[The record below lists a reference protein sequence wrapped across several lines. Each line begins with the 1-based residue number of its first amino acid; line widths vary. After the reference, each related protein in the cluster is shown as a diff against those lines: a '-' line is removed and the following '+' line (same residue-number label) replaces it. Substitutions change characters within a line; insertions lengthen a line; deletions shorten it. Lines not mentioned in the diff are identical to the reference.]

1 MSESMKT
8 MAYLLFFIVIATVLL
23 GITGFIT
30 LPSFNFSSETKESQ
44 AGTGFLILNQ
54 SDSFTGIRFP
64 DTTSRILF
72 SLPDSERNTTVM
84 TSIRMIQGYNL
95 DASGNASSWDVIA
108 CQKERSFLI
117 TFSHSGEQVFNWS
130 GRCPEQEIH
139 PASIITPRD
148 LFAKHHER
156 IFLQPEAITIESQDL
171 TLSGNTYYLTIKG
184 PGIPRELRFD
194 ATTGALISAND

>member
-1 MSESMKT
+1 MKK
-8 MAYLLFFIVIATVLL
+8 MAYLLFFIVIAGVVLY
-23 GITGFIT
+23 ITGFIS
-30 LPSFNFSSETKESQ
+30 LPSLNFSSEPKESQ

-54 SDSFTGIRFP
+54 SDPFTGIIFP
-64 DTTSRILF
+64 DTASRILF
-72 SLPDSERNTTVM
+72 SLPDSEGNTSVT

-117 TFSHSGEQVFNWS
+117 TFGRSGEQVFNWS

-156 IFLQPEAITIESQDL
+156 IFLQPDAITNESRDL
-171 TLSGNTYYLTIKG
+171 TLSGKTYYLTIKG

-194 ATTGALISAND
+194 AITGALISAHD